1 MATYLYTIELESNST
16 LFKDTPLYDN
26 KDIVEHTIEIEYE
39 LYPYKMS
46 FSNYLVPDDEAEID
60 ILNVSVN
67 NTPLNEDDDVERIL
81 MGAIESKYGRFLYDN
96 AYQQYSSSID
106 INFDDE
112 A

>member
-1 MATYLYTIELESNST
+1 MATYIYTIELESNNT
-16 LFKDTPLYDN
+16 LFKNTPLYDN

-46 FSNYLVPDDEAEID
+46 FSTLVPDDEAEID

-81 MGAIESKYGRFLYDN
+81 MSAIESKYGRFLYDN
-96 AYQQYSSSID
+96 AYQQYSTSMD
-106 INFDDE
+106 VNFDDE

>member
-16 LFKDTPLYDN
+16 LFKGTPLYDN

-60 ILNVSVN
+60 ILNVSIN
-67 NTPLNEDDDVERIL
+67 NTPLNEDDDVERTL

-96 AYQQYSSSID
+96 AYQQYSTSMD
-106 INFDDE
+106 VNFDDE

>member
-16 LFKDTPLYDN
+16 LFKNTPLYDN

-46 FSNYLVPDDEAEID
+46 FSTLIPDDEAEID
-60 ILNVSVN
+60 ILNVSIN
-67 NTPLNEDDDVERIL
+67 NTPLNEDDNVERTL

-96 AYQQYSSSID
+96 AYQQYSTSMD
-106 INFDDE
+106 VNFDDE